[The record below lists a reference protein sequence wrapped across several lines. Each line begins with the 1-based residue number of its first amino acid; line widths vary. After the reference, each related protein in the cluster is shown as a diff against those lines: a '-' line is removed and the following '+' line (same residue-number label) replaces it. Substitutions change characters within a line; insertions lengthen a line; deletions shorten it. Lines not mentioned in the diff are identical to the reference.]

1 MAGKRTTYTFLTNSL
16 IDQGPA
22 LTTAQQDSV
31 QQTERTVL
39 SRTMYLVFL
48 LYTVFCIIVMLS
60 TVNEN
65 NSKDIHGALL
75 LLSVAMPC
83 CIYVSFQIIRY
94 ARFVSTGREILYSD
108 IAFTFETSIMDT
120 LMVTACMVIICLL
133 GFFSSIMIIKSTI
146 LLLGAHWGFL
156 LIPLWIFGIL
166 IFYMYSVLTGKRNQK
181 LLMTQHALEGDY
193 NER

>member
-1 MAGKRTTYTFLTNSL
+1 
-16 IDQGPA
+16 
-22 LTTAQQDSV
+22 
-31 QQTERTVL
+31 
-39 SRTMYLVFL
+39 
-48 LYTVFCIIVMLS
+48 
-60 TVNEN
+60 
-65 NSKDIHGALL
+65 
-75 LLSVAMPC
+75 
-83 CIYVSFQIIRY
+83 
-94 ARFVSTGREILYSD
+94 
-108 IAFTFETSIMDT
+108 MDT